1 MDQVNFTYRLFN
13 HNTLYFSLFKFKH
26 WHDLLENNEAV
37 YPCVLVDKSKLDV
50 QGMKRIEKVGEVHV
64 YHRQEGGTEDSNIE
78 VDPMRAVTDL
88 GDGTSIPTRDLVTGY
103 SVKLGPHKVQTY
115 DLIVWLS
122 QLDVMNGG
130 MYEELRSRFLLS
142 LPKYAKIMAK
152 DPEMARK
159 MVEDSDTAFFV
170 NSKGGT
176 MGYHNL
182 NYTDFSILRYAKRTH
197 CKMI

>member
-1 MDQVNFTYRLFN
+1 M
-13 HNTLYFSLFKFKH
+13 
-26 WHDLLENNEAV
+26 

-64 YHRQEGGTEDSNIE
+64 YHRQEGVTEDSNIE

-103 SVKLGPHKVQTY
+103 SV
-115 DLIVWLS
+115 
-122 QLDVMNGG
+122 
-130 MYEELRSRFLLS
+130 ELRSRFLLS

-182 NYTDFSILRYAKRTH
+182 NYTDFSILRYAKRRH
-197 CKMI
+197 KNNLIILIF